1 MAPIEVAK
9 FDLLYGKILKI
20 LGNVDRA
27 KQLTFVLY
35 NISADIGIDHDQ
47 LLKYVGVNG
56 LKFDNEIYAQLNKA
70 RTNSSQI
77 GFIDQTTLSPNI
89 LQQVV

>member
-1 MAPIEVAK
+1 MAAIEVAK

-27 KQLTFVLY
+27 KQLTFILY
-35 NISADIGIDHDQ
+35 NISADIGMDHEQ
-47 LLKYVGVNG
+47 LLKYVNITG

>member
-1 MAPIEVAK
+1 MAAIEVVK

-20 LGNVDRA
+20 LGNDDRA
-27 KQLTFVLY
+27 KQLTFILY
-35 NISADIGIDHDQ
+35 NVSSDIGMNHDQ
-47 LLKYVGVNG
+47 LLKYVDASG
-56 LKFDNEIYAQLNKA
+56 LKFDNEIYAQLNKT

-77 GFIDQTTLSPNI
+77 GFIDQTTLPPNI

>member
-1 MAPIEVAK
+1 MAAIEVAK

-27 KQLTFVLY
+27 KQLTFILY
-35 NISADIGIDHDQ
+35 NISADIGINHDQ
-47 LLKYVGVNG
+47 LLKYVSVNG

>member
-1 MAPIEVAK
+1 MAAIEVAK
-9 FDLLYGKILKI
+9 FDLLYGKLLKI
-20 LGNVDRA
+20 IGNVDRA
-27 KQLTFVLY
+27 KQLTFILY
-35 NISADIGIDHDQ
+35 NISADIGIDHEQ
-47 LLKYVGVNG
+47 LLKYVTVNG

-77 GFIDQTTLSPNI
+77 GFIDQTTISPNI

>member
-1 MAPIEVAK
+1 MAAIEVVK

-27 KQLTFVLY
+27 KQLTFILY
-35 NISADIGIDHDQ
+35 NVSSDIGMNHDQ
-47 LLKYVGVNG
+47 LLKYVDASG
-56 LKFDNEIYAQLNKA
+56 LKFDNEIYAQLNKI

-77 GFIDQTTLSPNI
+77 GFIDQTTLPPNI

>member
-1 MAPIEVAK
+1 MAAIEVAK

-35 NISADIGIDHDQ
+35 NISADIGMDQDQ

-56 LKFDNEIYAQLNKA
+56 LKFDNEIYTQLNKA

-77 GFIDQTTLSPNI
+77 GFIDQTTLPPNI

>member
-1 MAPIEVAK
+1 MAAIEVVK

-27 KQLTFVLY
+27 KQLTFILY
-35 NISADIGIDHDQ
+35 NVSSDIGMNHDQ
-47 LLKYVGVNG
+47 LLKYVDASG
-56 LKFDNEIYAQLNKA
+56 LKFDNEIYAQLNKT

-77 GFIDQTTLSPNI
+77 GFIDQTTLPPNI